1 MAWDAAQNRLETS
14 GKLPSVQLRLPIVGI
29 VQLRMTAV
37 LTNIVWGG

>member
-1 MAWDAAQNRLETS
+1 MARGAAQNRLETS
-14 GKLPSVQLRLPIVGI
+14 GSVPFVQLRLRIVGI